1 MNKFIVS
8 IVVIFYATQVIGVP
22 VVRRNFFKDVMGVNE
37 AIFLLS
43 SPDKVAKYIKRGTNS
58 AGKPVYFLNSFQA
71 GFFDTRS
78 IGQLREESH
87 DLPMLGNGTFS
98 VIVGG
103 DPVLRNRVDV
113 GANQANVV
121 NNDAVF
127 QIASNFNALE
137 MVSKD
142 NLLERGIEEYCDDWT
157 QGPFASIS
165 ATPGLIY
172 RAYYL
177 FYDPTTD
184 PLAWRQTCGCQLN
197 LLEKLPLRV
206 TNGYL
211 DLSEVKFE
219 KDVPVLTERDK
230 ENILV
235 GVHRDIQV
243 THGFVLNPCDNHER
257 LDKKDQVV
265 SQVFTA
271 ALDLGNAN
279 RHLKDSPRAQLLA
292 QDLLNAAYEGTL
304 RAAFVEGK
312 KKVFLTLV
320 GGGVFAN
327 DLAWIVQAIEKDKG
341 FIRDSGLQVTLIV
354 YKSDEKY
361 KKVSQWL
368 RTIVND
374 LQGTYQDHSRV

>member
-1 MNKFIVS
+1 
-8 IVVIFYATQVIGVP
+8 
-22 VVRRNFFKDVMGVNE
+22 
-37 AIFLLS
+37 
-43 SPDKVAKYIKRGTNS
+43 
-58 AGKPVYFLNSFQA
+58 
-71 GFFDTRS
+71 
-78 IGQLREESH
+78 
-87 DLPMLGNGTFS
+87 
-98 VIVGG
+98 
-103 DPVLRNRVDV
+103 
-113 GANQANVV
+113 
-121 NNDAVF
+121 
-127 QIASNFNALE
+127 
-137 MVSKD
+137 
-142 NLLERGIEEYCDDWT
+142 
-157 QGPFASIS
+157 
-165 ATPGLIY
+165 
-172 RAYYL
+172 
-177 FYDPTTD
+177 
-184 PLAWRQTCGCQLN
+184 LAWRQTCGCQLN